1 MKTKKEVPTGS
12 KPVKD
17 LNFIDLGVNRE
28 QSKGTKY
35 LPLCKKSCKNIEFKK
50 KVLRTLND
58 AYSVTDIADKFDITY
73 PQAYKIICELND
85 DGKIIMIGSQPRRSD
100 KRITQHYQ
108 KTHYYYKQNPG
119 ERERHHLLDM
129 QRRHWEK
136 TGEFI
141 SLQNLAQWRQSR

>member
-85 DGKIIMIGSQPRRSD
+85 DGKIIMIGSQPRRKD

-108 KTHYYYKQNPG
+108 KPVYYYKQNPG
-119 ERERHHLLDM
+119 ERERHRLLVM
-129 QRRHWEK
+129 QKRYWRK

-141 SLQNLAQWRQSR
+141 SLQKLAQWKQSR

>member
-85 DGKIIMIGSQPRRSD
+85 DGKIIMIGSQPRRKD

-108 KTHYYYKQNPG
+108 EKEAFFRQNPG
-119 ERERHHLLDM
+119 ERERHRLLDL
-129 QRRHWEK
+129 QKQYRKK
-136 TGEFI
+136 TGKYI
-141 SLQNLAQWRQSR
+141 SLEKLAQWKQSK

>member
-35 LPLCKKSCKNIEFKK
+35 LPLCKKSCKYSQ
-50 KVLRTLND
+50 LREKILHNLKD
-58 AYSVTDIADKFDITY
+58 AHSITEIAYKYKLTYS
-73 PQAYKIICELND
+73 QAYKIICELND
-85 DGKIIMIGSQPRRSD
+85 DGKIIMIGSQPRRKD

-108 KTHYYYKQNPG
+108 KPVYYYRQNPG
-119 ERERHHLLDM
+119 ERERHRLLVI
-129 QRRHWEK
+129 QKRHWRK

-141 SLQNLAQWRQSR
+141 SLQNLAQWKQSR

>member
-28 QSKGTKY
+28 QSKGTKS
-35 LPLCKKSCKNIEFKK
+35 LPLCKKSYIYSQLKEKI
-50 KVLRTLND
+50 LHTLKD
-58 AYSVTDIADKFDITY
+58 FYSIGEVASKLKITY

-85 DGKIIMIGSQPRRSD
+85 DGKIIMIGSQPRRKD

-108 KTHYYYKQNPG
+108 EKEAFFRQNPG
-119 ERERHHLLDM
+119 ERERHRLLDM
-129 QRRHWEK
+129 QKQHREK
-136 TGEFI
+136 TGKYI
-141 SLQNLAQWRQSR
+141 SLQKLAQWKQSK

>member
-35 LPLCKKSCKNIEFKK
+35 LPLCKKSCKYSQ
-50 KVLRTLND
+50 LREKILHNLKD
-58 AYSVTDIADKFDITY
+58 AHSITEIAYKYKLTYS
-73 PQAYKIICELND
+73 QAYKIICELND
-85 DGKIIMIGSQPRRSD
+85 DGKIIMIGSQPRRKD

-108 KTHYYYKQNPG
+108 KPVYYYRQNPG
-119 ERERHHLLDM
+119 ERERHRLLDL
-129 QRRHWEK
+129 QKQYRKK
-136 TGEFI
+136 TGKYI
-141 SLQNLAQWRQSR
+141 SLQKLAQWRQSR

>member
-35 LPLCKKSCKNIEFKK
+35 LPLCKKSCKYSQ
-50 KVLRTLND
+50 LREKILHNLKD
-58 AYSVTDIADKFDITY
+58 AHSITEIAYKYKLTYS
-73 PQAYKIICELND
+73 QAYKIICELND
-85 DGKIIMIGSQPRRSD
+85 DGKIIMIGSQPRRKD

-108 KTHYYYKQNPG
+108 KPVYYYKQNPG
-119 ERERHHLLDM
+119 ERERHRLLDM
-129 QRRHWEK
+129 QKRYWRI

>member
-35 LPLCKKSCKNIEFKK
+35 LPLCKKSYKNIELKK
-50 KVLRTLND
+50 KVLHTLND

-73 PQAYKIICELND
+73 PQAYKIICDLND
-85 DGKIIMIGSQPRRSD
+85 DGKIIMIGSQPRRKD

-108 KTHYYYKQNPG
+108 KPVYYYKQNPG
-119 ERERHHLLDM
+119 MRKRHHLLDL
-129 QRRHWEK
+129 QKQYRKK
-136 TGEFI
+136 TGKYI
-141 SLQNLAQWRQSR
+141 SLQKLAQWKQSR